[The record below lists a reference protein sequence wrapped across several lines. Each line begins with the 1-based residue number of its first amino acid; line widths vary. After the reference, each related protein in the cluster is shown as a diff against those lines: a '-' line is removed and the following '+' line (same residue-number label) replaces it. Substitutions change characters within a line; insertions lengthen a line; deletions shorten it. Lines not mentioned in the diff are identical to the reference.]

1 MLTKRIIPCL
11 DVKDGRVVKGINF
24 VNLIDAGDPVECAK
38 AYSDL
43 NADELV
49 FLDITA
55 TSDNRKTIVD
65 VIRNVAKNVFIPL
78 TVGGGI
84 RTTDDMRN
92 LLMAGADKVSIN
104 SSAVKNPNLINE
116 AAEIFGNQC
125 IVVAI
130 DAKQECRGEAKNRR
144 GKVYEPKD
152 RKGEQCYPKNCRGE
166 QCEPVYKVH
175 ISGGKVRTDIDVIDW
190 AKEVEKR
197 GAGEIL
203 LTSMD
208 KDGTKSGFDIELT
221 KRVCEAVNIPVIAS
235 GGAGKMEDFKDI
247 LQYSD
252 AALAA
257 SLFHFNEVNIN
268 DLKEYLHNN
277 NIPTRLMM

>member
-24 VNLIDAGDPVECAK
+24 INLIDAGDLVECAK

-55 TSDNRKTIVD
+55 SSDDRSAIVD
-65 VIRNVAKNVFIPL
+65 VIEKVAKNVFIPL

-84 RTTDDMRN
+84 RTVDDMRKI
-92 LLMAGADKVSIN
+92 LMAGADKISIN
-104 SSAVKNPNLINE
+104 SAAVKNPDLINE
-116 AAEIFGNQC
+116 GAEIFGNQC

-130 DAKQECRGEAKNRR
+130 DAKRE
-144 GKVYEPKD
+144 Y
-152 RKGEQCYPKNCRGE
+152 
-166 QCEPVYKVH
+166 CEPVYKVYVK
-175 ISGGKVRTDIDVIDW
+175 GGRVRTDIDVIEW

-221 KRVCEAVNIPVIAS
+221 KRVQEAVSIPIIAS
-235 GGAGKMEDFKDI
+235 GGAGKTTDFKDI
-247 LQYSD
+247 LEYSD

-257 SLFHFNEVNIN
+257 SLFHFNEININ
-268 DLKEYLHNN
+268 DLKSYLQKEGVPVRK
-277 NIPTRLMM
+277 I

>member
-24 VNLIDAGDPVECAK
+24 INLIDAGDPVECAK

-55 TSDNRKTIVD
+55 SSDNRNTIVD
-65 VIRNVAKNVFIPL
+65 VIERVAKNVFIPL

-84 RTTDDMRN
+84 RTTDDMRKI
-92 LLMAGADKVSIN
+92 LMAGADKISIN

-116 AAEIFGNQC
+116 GAEIFGNQC

-130 DAKQECRGEAKNRR
+130 DAKKDNDSY
-144 GKVYEPKD
+144 KVYI
-152 RKGEQCYPKNCRGE
+152 N
-166 QCEPVYKVH
+166 
-175 ISGGKVRTDIDVIDW
+175 GGRERTELDVIEW
-190 AKEVEKR
+190 AKEVVKR

-221 KRVCEAVNIPVIAS
+221 KRVQEAVNIPIIAS
-235 GGAGKMEDFKDI
+235 GGAGKMSDFKEV
-247 LQYSD
+247 LEYSD

-257 SLFHFNEVNIN
+257 SLFHFNEISIN
-268 DLKEYLHNN
+268 DLKKYLQGEGV
-277 NIPTRLMM
+277 PVRKL

>member
-24 VNLIDAGDPVECAK
+24 INLIDAGDPVECAK
-38 AYSDL
+38 IYSDL

-55 TSDNRKTIVD
+55 SSDNRKTIVD
-65 VIRNVAKNVFIPL
+65 VVRNTAKKVFIPF

-84 RTTDDMRN
+84 RSTSDMREILN
-92 LLMAGADKVSIN
+92 AGADKVSIN
-104 SSAVKNPNLINE
+104 SSAIKNPDLINE
-116 AAEIFGNQC
+116 GAKMFGNQC

-130 DAKQECRGEAKNRR
+130 DAKREGDSF
-144 GKVYEPKD
+144 KVYI
-152 RKGEQCYPKNCRGE
+152 N
-166 QCEPVYKVH
+166 
-175 ISGGKVRTDIDVIDW
+175 GGRVRTDIDAIEW
-190 AKEVEKR
+190 AKEAEKR

-208 KDGTKSGFDIELT
+208 KDGTKSGYDVELT
-221 KRVCEAVNIPVIAS
+221 KRVSSAVNIPVIAS
-235 GGAGKMEDFKDI
+235 GGAGKMEDFKEI
-247 LQYSD
+247 LEYSD

-257 SLFHFNEVNIN
+257 SLFHFKEIGINE
-268 DLKEYLHNN
+268 LKDYLENN
-277 NIPTRLMM
+277 NIPVRRV

>member
-24 VNLIDAGDPVECAK
+24 INLIDAGDPVECAK

-55 TSDNRKTIVD
+55 SSDDRSAIVD
-65 VIRNVAKNVFIPL
+65 VIEKVAKNVFIPL

-84 RTTDDMRN
+84 RTVDDMRKI
-92 LLMAGADKVSIN
+92 LMAGADKISIN
-104 SSAVKNPNLINE
+104 SAAVKNPDLINE
-116 AAEIFGNQC
+116 GAEIFGNQC

-130 DAKQECRGEAKNRR
+130 DAKQELSTVGATHCEHIECRGEHC
-144 GKVYEPKD
+144 D
-152 RKGEQCYPKNCRGE
+152 
-166 QCEPVYKVH
+166 PVYKVYVK
-175 ISGGKVRTDIDVIDW
+175 GGRVRTDIDVIKW

-221 KRVCEAVNIPVIAS
+221 KRVQEAVNIPIIAS
-235 GGAGKMEDFKDI
+235 GGAGKTTDFKDI
-247 LQYSD
+247 LEYSD

-257 SLFHFNEVNIN
+257 SLFHFNEININ
-268 DLKEYLHNN
+268 DLKSYLQKEGVPVRK
-277 NIPTRLMM
+277 I

>member
-24 VNLIDAGDPVECAK
+24 VNLIDAGDPVESAK

-55 TSDNRKTIVD
+55 SSDNRKTIVD
-65 VIRNVAKNVFIPL
+65 VIRDVAKNVFIPL

-84 RTTDDMRN
+84 RTTDDMRA

-104 SSAVKNPNLINE
+104 SSAVKNPDLINE
-116 AAEIFGNQC
+116 GAEIFGNQC
-125 IVVAI
+125 IVAAI
-130 DAKQECRGEAKNRR
+130 DAKKEECSDNVHEPSY
-144 GKVYEPKD
+144 KVY
-152 RKGEQCYPKNCRGE
+152 
-166 QCEPVYKVH
+166 V
-175 ISGGKVRTDIDVIDW
+175 SGGRVRTELDVIEW

-208 KDGTKSGFDIELT
+208 KDGTKSGFDIDLT
-221 KRVCEAVNIPVIAS
+221 KRVCESVNIPVIAS

-268 DLKEYLHNN
+268 ELKDYLQQVGVGVRNMN
-277 NIPTRLMM
+277 EKSIAL

>member
-24 VNLIDAGDPVECAK
+24 INLIDAGDPVECAK

-55 TSDNRKTIVD
+55 SSDDRSTIVD
-65 VIRNVAKNVFIPL
+65 VIERVAKNVFIPL

-84 RTTDDMRN
+84 RNTSDMRKI
-92 LLMAGADKVSIN
+92 LMAGADKISIN
-104 SSAVKNPNLINE
+104 TSAVKDPNLINE
-116 AAEIFGNQC
+116 GAEIFGNQC

-130 DAKQECRGEAKNRR
+130 DAKRETSTVGAAHCESKY
-144 GKVYEPKD
+144 KVYI
-152 RKGEQCYPKNCRGE
+152 N
-166 QCEPVYKVH
+166 
-175 ISGGKVRTDIDVIDW
+175 GGRVRTDIDVIEW

-221 KRVCEAVNIPVIAS
+221 KRVQEAVNIPIIAS
-235 GGAGKMEDFKDI
+235 GGAGKMSDFKDI
-247 LQYSD
+247 LKYSD

-257 SLFHFNEVNIN
+257 SLFHFNEININ
-268 DLKEYLHNN
+268 ELKNYLQNEGV
-277 NIPTRLMM
+277 PVRRLDIK